1 MLSDEDRKHLKACLR
16 TGAVEID
23 EDISLPF

>member
-1 MLSDEDRKHLKACLR
+1 MLPDEGRKHLKACLR

-23 EDISLPF
+23 EDVPLPF